1 MRSRLCQARTLEEI
15 LADVVIE
22 PELSGLETRN
32 YRMARGVEMR
42 GCVLLRRIVAAA
54 DVSAL
59 GASAQ
64 M

>member
-1 MRSRLCQARTLEEI
+1 
-15 LADVVIE
+15 
-22 PELSGLETRN
+22 
-32 YRMARGVEMR
+32 MARGVEMR